1 MAKIHCGNASLPSC
15 LITFIFL
22 QFLPHGNGK
31 ADFSVLGPPGP
42 LLAIVGQDKSLP
54 CKLSPNISAEGM
66 ELKWY
71 RDHLFSVVHM
81 YKNGEDVYEEQMEE
95 YQGRTTFIRDH
106 IARGEATVTIH
117 NITTFDNGTYHCLFK
132 EHTSHSEAT
141 LWLKVAGLGSV
152 PRIQVADTQD
162 KGTWADCTSA
172 GWFPEPQV
180 EWRDLRGQ
188 MMPAMTHFL
197 VSATTGLLTV
207 MSRVVLQDKAVEG
220 LTCSISNPLLPERKV
235 VAHHLA
241 APLFRRFLSMEW
253 RPVLPLILIALG
265 LATVALV
272 CVFGKHT
279 REEPKTCVE
288 KEAEDE
294 DGVSPSL
301 DPDTSS
307 PKLMVSEDQK
317 NVRRLLFEQDLPPS
331 SRRFDQDPC
340 VLAQEQFWA
349 GRYYWEVEVGDR
361 KAWILGVCLESL
373 GREGRI
379 PKSPKHGLWAVEFYK
394 KKFWALTYPRTRLS
408 PPQPFRL
415 VGVLLDCDAGEI
427 SFYNV
432 TCGSLVYK
440 FSGLAFSGP
449 LKPFFCLWT
458 HDPRPLTLCS
468 VVTETQDTEPSGGP

>member
-220 LTCSISNPLLPERKV
+220 LTCSISNPLLPER
-235 VAHHLA
+235 
-241 APLFRRFLSMEW
+241 
-253 RPVLPLILIALG
+253 
-265 LATVALV
+265 
-272 CVFGKHT
+272 
-279 REEPKTCVE
+279 
-288 KEAEDE
+288 
-294 DGVSPSL
+294 
-301 DPDTSS
+301 
-307 PKLMVSEDQK
+307 
-317 NVRRLLFEQDLPPS
+317 
-331 SRRFDQDPC
+331 
-340 VLAQEQFWA
+340 
-349 GRYYWEVEVGDR
+349 
-361 KAWILGVCLESL
+361 
-373 GREGRI
+373 
-379 PKSPKHGLWAVEFYK
+379 
-394 KKFWALTYPRTRLS
+394 
-408 PPQPFRL
+408 
-415 VGVLLDCDAGEI
+415 
-427 SFYNV
+427 
-432 TCGSLVYK
+432 
-440 FSGLAFSGP
+440 
-449 LKPFFCLWT
+449 
-458 HDPRPLTLCS
+458 
-468 VVTETQDTEPSGGP
+468 